1 MPDGVVR
8 GMGRVPGVGLGDF
21 AVVSLEVGMGR
32 EGEAAR
38 RAAREWEEGSE
49 GEG

>member
-21 AVVSLEVGMGR
+21 AVVSLVGMGR

-49 GEG
+49 REG